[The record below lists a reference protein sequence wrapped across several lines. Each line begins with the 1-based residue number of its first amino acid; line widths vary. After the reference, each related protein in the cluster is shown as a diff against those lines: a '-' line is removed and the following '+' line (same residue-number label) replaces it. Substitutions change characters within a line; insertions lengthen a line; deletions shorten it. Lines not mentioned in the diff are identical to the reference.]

1 MSGERIGNSNQ
12 FLQISGVVSA
22 PAYSWASDND
32 TGFYRIAANN
42 IGVAANGAKVLDI
55 SPTAVTIT
63 PATTLSAA
71 LTYGG
76 VTLSNSV
83 QGTGA
88 MVLSTSPT
96 LTTPALGTPSSGLL
110 TNCTGLPNAGLLYS
124 SVTIGSTS
132 VSLGG
137 TAATVAGLT
146 LTAPVVNT
154 ATLAAYRETT
164 VTNAAVTGT
173 YTVDMA
179 VANVWNVT
187 QTGSTTYTFSNPAA
201 SGTAS
206 NFLIA
211 IKQGG
216 AGSYT
221 ATWPASVKFPNGSTP
236 VLSTTVG
243 KVDIL
248 NFITFD
254 GGTTYYG
261 SLSLANM

>member
-32 TGFYRIAANN
+32 TGLYRIGANN

-55 SPTAVTIT
+55 SPSGLTVT
-63 PATTLSAA
+63 
-71 LTYGG
+71 G
-76 VTLSNSV
+76 VI
-83 QGTGA
+83 
-88 MVLSTSPT
+88 STPT
-96 LTTPALGTPSSGLL
+96 LT
-110 TNCTGLPNAGLLYS
+110 
-124 SVTIGSTS
+124 
-132 VSLGG
+132 
-137 TAATVAGLT
+137 
-146 LTAPVVNT
+146 
-154 ATLAAYRETT
+154 AYRETT
-164 VTNAAVTGT
+164 VTNATVTGT

-236 VLSTTVG
+236 ALSTTVG